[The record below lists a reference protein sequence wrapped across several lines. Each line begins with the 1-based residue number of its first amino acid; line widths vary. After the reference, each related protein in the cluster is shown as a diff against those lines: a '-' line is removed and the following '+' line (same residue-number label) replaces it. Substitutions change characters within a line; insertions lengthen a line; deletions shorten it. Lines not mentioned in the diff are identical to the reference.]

1 MSTPVVLVPGML
13 CDPGL
18 WAPVRGRVA
27 APVLDAAIDA
37 STIGGMADQ
46 VLAAAPERFVLTGLS
61 LGAIVGFEVLNRAP
75 ERVAGFCAISTNA
88 AAPRPDQYAAWRTM
102 AERTRSGGFGEVVRD
117 ELLPAMFAE
126 AAPAAEQ
133 AEAFTG
139 MAHRV
144 GPEAFLR
151 QLAAQATR
159 TDAGP
164 SLARVRCPTAVIC
177 GAADA
182 LCPPRVNRAVADA
195 VPGALFRIL
204 PGAGHLCTLTHG
216 RQVAGVLGELLA
228 AVEGPS
234 LHPRPAGLRGIRG

>member
-1 MSTPVVLVPGML
+1 
-13 CDPGL
+13 
-18 WAPVRGRVA
+18 RVA

-133 AEAFTG
+133 AEAFAG

-151 QLAAQATR
+151 QLAGQATR

-195 VPGALFRIL
+195 VPGALFRVL
-204 PGAGHLCTLTHG
+204 PGAGHLCTLTPG